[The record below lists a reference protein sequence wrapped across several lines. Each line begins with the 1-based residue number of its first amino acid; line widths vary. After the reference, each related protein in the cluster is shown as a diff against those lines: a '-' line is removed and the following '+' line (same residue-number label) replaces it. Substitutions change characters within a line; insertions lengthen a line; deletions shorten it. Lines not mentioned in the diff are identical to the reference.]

1 MKINIELFRNQLQTH
16 KYSESSIHSYINC
29 IKQLKHFFQKY
40 ESNAITIELIKNH
53 ISWLIQEKS
62 ISQSYQK
69 QILFA
74 IQKYFDLVLNK
85 ELNLSA
91 IYPRRLEYHL
101 PNCISKL
108 QIKEMIDKTANL
120 KHKIILCLLYSA
132 GLRLFEL
139 LNLRIKDI
147 DLVNKKI
154 HILHVK
160 DKTERIVMLSYS
172 LTEIL
177 PKYYEK
183 YKPVSFV
190 VEGQG
195 GKAYSGKSVQEVV
208 KQAASRSGLI
218 IPVTPQC
225 LRHSFASHL
234 IENGTDIH
242 YVQELLGHQSIKTTE
257 NYTHTSDFSKT
268 NIQSPLDIL

>member
-1 MKINIELFRNQLQTH
+1 MEINIELFKSRLQNH
-16 KYSESSIHSYINC
+16 KYSESSVHSYINC
-29 IKQLKHFFQKY
+29 MKQLKHFLQKY
-40 ESNAITIELIKNH
+40 ELDAITVELIQNH
-53 ISWLIQEKS
+53 LNWLIQEKS

-69 QILFA
+69 QILIS
-74 IQKYFDLVLNK
+74 IQKYFDLVINK

-91 IYPRRLEYHL
+91 IYPKHIEYHL

-108 QIKEMIDKTANL
+108 QIKDMIDKTTNL
-120 KHKIILCLLYSA
+120 KHKVILCLLYSA

-139 LNLRIKDI
+139 LNLTIKDI
-147 DLVNKKI
+147 DTVNKVI
-154 HILHVK
+154 HIFQVK
-160 DKTERIVMLSYS
+160 SKTERLVMLSPNLS
-172 LTEIL
+172 QLL

-183 YKPVSFV
+183 YKPIHFV
-190 VEGQG
+190 IEGQG
-195 GKAYSGKSVQEVV
+195 GKAYTGKSVQETV

-268 NIQSPLDIL
+268 KIQSPLDF